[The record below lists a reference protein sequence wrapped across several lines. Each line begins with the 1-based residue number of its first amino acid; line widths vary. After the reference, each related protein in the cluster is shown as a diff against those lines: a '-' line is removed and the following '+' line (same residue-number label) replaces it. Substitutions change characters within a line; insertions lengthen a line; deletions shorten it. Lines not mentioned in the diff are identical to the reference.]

1 MVFEEPHMKK
11 RLVPVIL
18 IVAALAIAGV
28 LWSKRFNRE
37 DSNRIRLSGN
47 MELTQVDIS
56 FKVAGKLIER
66 PVNEGDTVKKGQLIA
81 RVDQTQSMRQMQ
93 AQQASVQS
101 AEMQLSQSA
110 ISIAWQKATLE
121 ADIELR
127 KADIRQAQAALDQ
140 LFNGSRPQEI
150 QQAEAAVADARTQ
163 AEQARRDWERAQ
175 TLYKNDDISTA
186 QRDQYLARFNSTAAL
201 LRQAEE
207 RLAMVKEGPR
217 KEEIDAAR
225 GALQRAQAALK
236 VSEANQLEVQR
247 REQDLEARRAEME
260 RARAQLGVTES
271 QLEDTSAYSPID
283 GVVLVKSAEI
293 GEVLAAGTTVVTIG
307 DLDHPWLRGYIKETD
322 LGRVKLGQKVKLT
335 TDSYRGK
342 IYWGRVSFIAS
353 EAEFTPKQIQ
363 TSEERVKLVY
373 RIKID
378 VDNSGHELKSNMPV
392 DAEIVLE

>member
-1 MVFEEPHMKK
+1 MKK
-11 RLVPVIL
+11 RLIPVIVTVVVL
-18 IVAALAIAGV
+18 AVAGGI
-28 LWSKRFNRE
+28 LWSQRNGRDE
-37 DSNRIRLSGN
+37 ALHIRLSGN

-66 PVNEGDTVKKGQLIA
+66 AVNEGDTVKKGQLIA
-81 RVDQTQSMRQMQ
+81 RIDQVQTFRQNQ

-110 ISIAWQKATLE
+110 TSIVWQQATNE

-127 KADIRQAQAALDQ
+127 KADIRQAQANLEQ
-140 LFNGSRPQEI
+140 LLNGSRPEEI
-150 QQAEAAVADARTQ
+150 QQAQAAVADARTQ
-163 AEQARRDWERAQ
+163 AEQARLDWERAQ

-186 QRDQYLARFNSTAAL
+186 QRDQYQARFNSTAAL

-207 RLAMVKEGPR
+207 HFALVKEGPR
-217 KEEIDAAR
+217 KEEIAAAR
-225 GALQRAQAALK
+225 AALARAQAALK
-236 VSEANQLEVQR
+236 VSEANALEVKRKQEDLAGRKAEIQR
-247 REQDLEARRAEME
+247 AK
-260 RARAQLGVTES
+260 AQLGVTES
-271 QLEDTSAYSPID
+271 QLDDTSVSSPID

-335 TDSYRGK
+335 TDSYPGK
-342 IYWGRVSFIAS
+342 EYWGHVSFIAS

-363 TSEERVKLVY
+363 TAEERVKLVY
-373 RIKID
+373 RIKIE
-378 VDNSGHELKSNMPV
+378 VDNSSHELKSNMPV
-392 DAEIVLE
+392 DAEIELQ